1 LFDVKTMTVGWQF
14 SGAVVHCAVMTCHS
28 T

>member
-1 LFDVKTMTVGWQF
+1 MTVGWQF